1 MTSADLIRSPAAW
14 WALYAALALVLAY
27 RGAPRR
33 LWIGVLGLTVAGLV
47 RFGAGPLWSEAIAVA
62 LWGLPALL
70 FGVAPLRRALV
81 SAPLLAFYRRS
92 MPELSPTERE
102 ALEAGGVWWDAELF
116 SGKPEWQTLL
126 DFPQARLTAEEQ
138 AFLDGP
144 TEQLCAMLDD
154 HEITEQLNDLT
165 PEAWRFIKAQGFFGM
180 VIPKSYGGR
189 QLSQYGHAA
198 VVMKIATR
206 SISAALTVMIP
217 NSVGPGKL
225 LLKYGTEAQKQHWLP
240 RLARGE
246 DVPCFALTGPEAGS
260 DAGAMTDVGVV
271 CVQDGVLGIRLD
283 FDKRYITLAPVA
295 TVLGVAFKLRDP
307 DGLLKKQTGGKVEL
321 GITLALVPSTTPGL
335 EQGKRHDPLHMA
347 FMNGPVRGRG
357 VFVPIDAVIGGPER
371 VGQGWR
377 MLMESLTDG
386 RAISLPALST
396 AVAKVGVRATGAYA
410 RVRTQFKTPIARF
423 EGIEEA
429 LARLAGN
436 AYAMDAAR
444 MVTLAALDQGLKPS
458 VISAIMKYNL
468 TNRAATCVT
477 DAMAVHGGAAICLG
491 PRNPI
496 GQLLGFPGVGM
507 TVEGH
512 NILTRSMITFGQ
524 GAIRGHACL
533 LDELKAAGESDP
545 RKALRGF
552 DRALAIHLG
561 LAVRNAVRALVDG
574 LTGARFERVPAGTHW
589 DTARHFRALSRL
601 SAAFAFTTDVMLLT
615 YRGEL
620 KRRERVGARMAD
632 VVSQLYLAS
641 CALKRFHDQGG
652 PAEDLPLLDWAVEDS
667 LHRGEQALVALLPNL
682 PLLPRLL
689 LRIVA
694 LPLGPRH
701 PAPHD
706 RLDHLVARLVTT
718 PGPTRERLAAGMYL
732 PTAPG
737 EKLAVLEE
745 ALRRA
750 IEVEP
755 LEHKRRDKLH
765 LSDLELAALAAADA
779 ARRAA
784 IAVDEY

>member
-1 MTSADLIRSPAAW
+1 MTSSELLRSPALW
-14 WALYAALALVLAY
+14 WALYAALALLLAY
-27 RGAPRR
+27 RGAARR
-33 LWIGVLGLTVAGLV
+33 TWMIVLGLVVAGLV
-47 RFGAGPLWSEAIAVA
+47 RYGAGPLWSEALAVA
-62 LWGLPALL
+62 LWALPALL

-92 MPELSPTERE
+92 MPELSATERE
-102 ALEAGGVWWDAELF
+102 ALEAGGVWWDAQLF
-116 SGKPEWQTLL
+116 SGKPEWRALL
-126 DFPQARLTAEEQ
+126 DSPPARLSAEEQ

-154 HEITEQLNDLT
+154 HAITERLNDLP
-165 PEAWRFIKAQGFFGM
+165 PEAWRFIKEHGFFGM
-180 VIPKSYGGR
+180 VIPKEFGGR
-189 QLSQYGHAA
+189 QFSQYGHAA

-225 LLKYGTEAQKQHWLP
+225 LLKYGTAAQKQRWLP

-246 DVPCFALTGPEAGS
+246 EIPCFALTGPEAGS

-307 DGLLKKQTGGKVEL
+307 DGLLGPRKEL
-321 GITLALVPSTTPGL
+321 GITVALVPSATPGL

-347 FMNGPVRGRG
+347 FMNGPVRGKD
-357 VFVPIDAVIGGPER
+357 VFVPMDAVIGGQER

-396 AVAKVGVRATGAYA
+396 AAAKVGVRATGAYA

-423 EGIEEA
+423 EGVEEA

-444 MVTLAALDQGLKPS
+444 LVTLAALDQGHKPS

-468 TNRAATCVT
+468 TSRASTCIT

-496 GQLLGFPGVGM
+496 GQLLGFPGIGM

-533 LDELKAAGESDP
+533 LDELKAAGEPDP
-545 RKALRGF
+545 RKALALF
-552 DRALAIHLG
+552 DAALATHVG
-561 LAVRNAVRALVDG
+561 LAVRNAARAFVDG
-574 LTGARFERVPAGTHW
+574 LSGARFEAAPRGTHW
-589 DTARHFRALSRL
+589 DTARHFRAVSRL

-641 CALKRFHDQGG
+641 CALKHFHDQDA
-652 PAEDLPLLDWAVEDS
+652 PAADLPLLDWAVKDS
-667 LHRGEQALVALLPNL
+667 LHRAEQALIELLPNL

-689 LRIVA
+689 LRVVA
-694 LPLGPRH
+694 LPLGRRH
-701 PAPHD
+701 VAPHD
-706 RLDHLVARLVTT
+706 RLEHLVARLITT
-718 PGPTRERLAAGMYL
+718 PGPTRDRLAAGMYL

-737 EKLAVLEE
+737 EKLAILEE

-755 LEHKRRDKLH
+755 LQHKARTKQP
-765 LSDLELAALAAADA
+765 LSDAESAALAAADA

-784 IAVDEY
+784 IAVDEF

>member
-1 MTSADLIRSPAAW
+1 MSSSELIRSPALW
-14 WALYAALALVLAY
+14 WTLFAALAVVFAYCGVARRTWLV
-27 RGAPRR
+27 
-33 LWIGVLGLTVAGLV
+33 VLGLVVAGLV
-47 RFGAGPLWSEAIAVA
+47 RFGDGARWSEALAVV
-62 LWGLPALL
+62 LWALPALT
-70 FGVAPLRRALV
+70 FGLAPLRRLLV
-81 SAPLLAFYRRS
+81 SSPLLGFYRRS
-92 MPELSPTERE
+92 MPELSATERE

-116 SGKPEWQTLL
+116 SGRPQWQTLL
-126 DFPQARLTAEEQ
+126 DFPPARLSAEEQ

-144 TEQLCAMLDD
+144 TEQLCAMLHD
-154 HEITEQLNDLT
+154 HQITGELNDLT
-165 PEAWRFIKAQGFFGM
+165 PATWAFIKAQGFFGM
-180 VIPKSYGGR
+180 VIPKEYGGR
-189 QLSQYGHAA
+189 QFSQYGHAA

-225 LLKYGTEAQKQHWLP
+225 LLKYGTAAQKHHWLP

-246 DVPCFALTGPEAGS
+246 EVPCFALTGPEAGS
-260 DAGAMTDVGVV
+260 DAGSMTDLGTV
-271 CVQDGVLGIRLD
+271 CVQDGALGIRLD

-295 TVLGVAFKLRDP
+295 TVFGVAFKLRDP
-307 DGLLKKQTGGKVEL
+307 DGLLKDTTGGKQDL
-321 GITLALVPSTTPGL
+321 GITVALVPGDAPGL
-335 EQGKRHDPLHMA
+335 EKGKRHDPLHMA

-357 VFVPIDAVIGGPER
+357 VFVPIDAVIGGRER

-396 AVAKVGVRATGAYA
+396 AAAKVCARTAGAYA

-444 MVTLAALDQGLKPS
+444 LVTLAALDQGIKPS

-468 TNRAATCVT
+468 TTRAGTCVT

-496 GQLLGFPGVGM
+496 GQLLGFHGIGM

-533 LDELKAAGESDP
+533 LDELRAAGEADP
-545 RKALRGF
+545 RKALIDF
-552 DRALAIHLG
+552 DRALTRHLG
-561 LAVRNAVRALVDG
+561 LTVRNATRALVDG
-574 LTGARFERVPAGTHW
+574 LSGARFERAPRAARW
-589 DTARHFRALSRL
+589 DTARHFRALSRM

-620 KRRERVGARMAD
+620 KRRERIGARMAD

-641 CALKRFHDQGG
+641 CALKHFHDQDA
-652 PAEDLPLLDWAVEDS
+652 PAADLPLLDWTVKDS
-667 LHRGEQALVALLPNL
+667 LHRAEQALVELLPNL

-689 LRIVA
+689 VRMVA
-694 LPLGPRH
+694 LPLGARH

-706 RLDHLVARLVTT
+706 RLEHLVSRLVTT
-718 PGPTRERLAAGMYL
+718 PGPTRDRLAAGMYL
-732 PTAPG
+732 PTAPD
-737 EKLAVLEE
+737 EKLALLEH
-745 ALRRA
+745 ALALA
-750 IEVEP
+750 IAVEP
-755 LEHKRRDKLH
+755 LEAKRRTQQPLG
-765 LSDLELAALAAADA
+765 ETETAALAAADA

-784 IAVDEY
+784 IAVDEF

>member
-1 MTSADLIRSPAAW
+1 
-14 WALYAALALVLAY
+14 
-27 RGAPRR
+27 
-33 LWIGVLGLTVAGLV
+33 
-47 RFGAGPLWSEAIAVA
+47 
-62 LWGLPALL
+62 
-70 FGVAPLRRALV
+70 
-81 SAPLLAFYRRS
+81 
-92 MPELSPTERE
+92 
-102 ALEAGGVWWDAELF
+102 
-116 SGKPEWQTLL
+116 
-126 DFPQARLTAEEQ
+126 
-138 AFLDGP
+138 
-144 TEQLCAMLDD
+144 MLDD
-154 HEITEQLNDLT
+154 HAITERLNDLP
-165 PEAWRFIKAQGFFGM
+165 PEAWRFIKAHGFFGM
-180 VIPKSYGGR
+180 VIPKEFGGL
-189 QLSQYGHAA
+189 QFSQYGHAA

-225 LLKYGTEAQKQHWLP
+225 LLKYGTAAQKQRWLP

-246 DVPCFALTGPEAGS
+246 EIPCFALTGPEAGS

-307 DGLLKKQTGGKVEL
+307 DGLLGSRKEL
-321 GITLALVPSTTPGL
+321 GITVALVPSSTPGL
-335 EQGKRHDPLHMA
+335 EQGRRHDPLHMA

-357 VFVPIDAVIGGPER
+357 VFVPMDAVIGGQER

-396 AVAKVGVRATGAYA
+396 AAAKVGVRATGAYA

-423 EGIEEA
+423 EGVEEA

-444 MVTLAALDQGLKPS
+444 LVTLAALDQGHKPS

-468 TNRAATCVT
+468 TSRAATCIT

-496 GQLLGFPGVGM
+496 GQLLGFPGIGM

-533 LDELKAAGESDP
+533 LDELKAAGEKDE
-545 RKALRGF
+545 RV
-552 DRALAIHLG
+552 ALARFDAALATHLG
-561 LAVRNAVRALVDG
+561 LAVRNAVRAFVGG
-574 LTGARFERVPAGTHW
+574 LTGARLEAAPRGTHW
-589 DTARHFRALSRL
+589 DTARHFRAVSRL

-641 CALKRFHDQGG
+641 CALKHFHDQGG
-652 PAEDLPLLDWAVEDS
+652 PAEDLPLLDWAVKDA
-667 LHRGEQALVALLPNL
+667 LHRAEQALVELLPNL
-682 PLLPRLL
+682 PLVPRLL
-689 LRIVA
+689 VRLVA

-701 PAPHD
+701 AAPHD
-706 RLDHLVARLVTT
+706 RLEHLVARLVTT
-718 PGPTRERLAAGMYL
+718 PGPTRDRLAAGMYL

-755 LEHKRRDKLH
+755 LQQKLRAKQP
-765 LSDLELAALAAADA
+765 LSEAETAALAAADA
-779 ARRAA
+779 ARKAA
-784 IAVDEY
+784 IAVDEF

>member
-1 MTSADLIRSPAAW
+1 MHDLIRSPALW
-14 WALYAALALVLAY
+14 WALYGALAVVLAY
-27 RGAPRR
+27 RGASRR
-33 LWIGVLGLTVAGLV
+33 VWIGVLGLTVAGLV
-47 RFGAGPLWSEAIAVA
+47 RFGAGPLWSEVLALA
-62 LWGLPALL
+62 LWALPALL
-70 FGVAPLRRALV
+70 FGVAPLRRVLV

-92 MPELSPTERE
+92 MPELSATERE
-102 ALEAGGVWWDAELF
+102 ALAAGGVWWDAQLF
-116 SGKPEWQTLL
+116 SGKPEWRTLL
-126 DFPQARLTAEEQ
+126 GFPPARLSAEEQ

-154 HEITEQLNDLT
+154 HQVTEVLNDLP
-165 PEAWRFIKAQGFFGM
+165 PECWRFIKEHGYFGM
-180 VIPKSYGGR
+180 VIPKAYGGK
-189 QLSQYGHAA
+189 QFSQYGHAA
-198 VVMKIATR
+198 VVMKVATR

-225 LLKYGTEAQKQHWLP
+225 LLKYGTEPQKQHWLP

-260 DAGAMTDVGVV
+260 DAGSMTDLGTV

-307 DGLLKKQTGGKVEL
+307 DGLLKDTTGGKVEL
-321 GITLALVPSTTPGL
+321 GITVALVPSTAPGL
-335 EQGKRHDPLHMA
+335 AQGKRHDPLHMA

-357 VFVPIDAVIGGPER
+357 VFVPLDAVIGGRER

-396 AVAKVGVRATGAYA
+396 AAAKVCVRAAGAYA

-444 MVTLAALDQGLKPS
+444 LVTLAALDQGLKPS
-458 VISAIMKYNL
+458 VISAIVKYNL
-468 TNRAATCVT
+468 TARAGACIN

-496 GQLLGFPGVGM
+496 GQLLGFPGISM

-533 LDELKAAGESDP
+533 LAELEAAGDDDP
-545 RKALRGF
+545 R
-552 DRALAIHLG
+552 RALARFDAAFAQHVG
-561 LAVRNAVRALVDG
+561 LAVRNASRALVDG
-574 LTGARFERVPAGTHW
+574 LSGARFERVPQAARW
-589 DTARHFRALSRL
+589 DTARHFRALSRM

-641 CALKRFHDQGG
+641 CALKHFHDQGG

-667 LHRGEQALVALLPNL
+667 LHRAEQALVELLPNL
-682 PLLPRLL
+682 PLPARLL
-689 LRIVA
+689 VRLVA
-694 LPLGPRH
+694 LPFGPRH
-701 PAPHD
+701 AAPHD
-706 RLDHLVARLVTT
+706 RLEHLVARLVTT
-718 PGPTRERLAAGMYL
+718 PGATRERLAAGMYL

-737 EKLAVLEE
+737 DKLAVLES
-745 ALRRA
+745 ALAQA
-750 IEVEP
+750 IAVEP
-755 LEHKRRDKLH
+755 LEAKRRAKQPLT
-765 LSDLELAALAAADA
+765 EAETAALAAADA
-779 ARRAA
+779 ARLAA